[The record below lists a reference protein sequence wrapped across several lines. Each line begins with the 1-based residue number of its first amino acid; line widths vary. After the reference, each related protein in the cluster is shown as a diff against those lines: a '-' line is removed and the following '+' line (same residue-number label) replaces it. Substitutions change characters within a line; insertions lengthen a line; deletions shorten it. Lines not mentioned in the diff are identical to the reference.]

1 VSTVFVTASGTE
13 VGKTF
18 VCCRLIEELRA
29 TGSTLR
35 VLKPLVTGF
44 DAATADSS
52 DPVQLLHAAGLEPTP
67 ANLDAIS
74 PWRFAA
80 PLSPDA
86 AARREGRRIAF
97 AELVGFCEDDDG
109 AGLTVIEGIG
119 GVMVPIDE
127 RRTVLDWVAAL
138 DPIVLLVTGSYL
150 GALSHTLTAVAA
162 LATRGIRLAG
172 VVASESPD
180 QPMPLAETV
189 GTLSRFLAETPVLG
203 LPRGA
208 VERDAAAAR
217 APAPLLV
224 PLLAPYL
231 VPAR

>member
-1 VSTVFVTASGTE
+1 MSTVFVTASGTE

-29 TGSTLR
+29 AGSALR

-44 DAATADSS
+44 DAATADAS
-52 DPVQLLHAAGLEPTP
+52 DPARLLRAAGLEPTP

-86 AARREGRRIAF
+86 AARRESRRIAF
-97 AELVGFCEDDDG
+97 AELVAFCEDEGD
-109 AGLTVIEGIG
+109 AALTVIEGIG

-127 RRTVLDWVAAL
+127 RRTVLDWIAAL

-172 VVASESPD
+172 VVAIESPE

-189 GTLSRFLAETPVLG
+189 ATLSRFLAETPVLG
-203 LPRGA
+203 LPRA
-208 VERDAAAAR
+208 AALRDAGAER
-217 APAPLLV
+217 ASA
-224 PLLAPYL
+224 PLLAPLLGPYL
-231 VPAR
+231 ATAR